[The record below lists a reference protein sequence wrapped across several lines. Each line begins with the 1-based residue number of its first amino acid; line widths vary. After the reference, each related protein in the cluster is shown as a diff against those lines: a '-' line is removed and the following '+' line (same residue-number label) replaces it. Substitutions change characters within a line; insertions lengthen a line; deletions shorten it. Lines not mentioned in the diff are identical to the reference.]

1 MLSSAARQALRILA
15 WQLLGLIL
23 STACAGSLYGWRVGR
38 SVLVGSGIGWA
49 ATAYIVFV
57 LIKHSLQPAR
67 PATVLSLYGNWFVKT
82 ALVMGLLLVA
92 LRSKALL
99 PPAILLGLF
108 SSLATYWL
116 AVVLDGSR
124 TLKTGTR

>member
-1 MLSSAARQALRILA
+1 MLS
-15 WQLLGLIL
+15 
-23 STACAGSLYGWRVGR
+23 GWRVGC
-38 SVLVGSGIGWA
+38 SVLVGSSIGWA

-57 LIKHSLQPAR
+57 LIKHSLRPAR

-108 SSLATYWL
+108 SSLVTYWL
-116 AVVLDGSR
+116 VVVVDGSR
-124 TLKTGTR
+124 TLKMGTR